1 MVENKKELVDSPDYP
16 IELDETNFDK
26 ALEKYNFLV
35 VDCWAVW
42 CMPCLMVAPIIENL
56 AKKYKGEITFGKVN
70 VDKAPSIAEKFG
82 IMAIPTLIIFKNG
95 KKIDEVVGALPENM
109 LEEKLKFYKEK

>member
-1 MVENKKELVDSPDYP
+1 MPEEKKIFIDEPEEPV
-16 IELDETNFDK
+16 ILDETNFDK

-56 AKKYKGEITFGKVN
+56 AKKYKGEIVFGKVN
-70 VDKAPSIAEKFG
+70 VDKAPSIAERFG
-82 IMAIPTLIIFKNG
+82 IMAIPILLIFKNG
-95 KKIDEVVGALPENM
+95 EKVDEIVGAMPENM
-109 LEEKLKFYKEK
+109 LEEKLRSYM